1 MELPELKKLIA
12 LLKKEGVTHF
22 NTPDMELRIPLQSD
36 APRSV
41 QSAQS
46 DESIEEDGDASG
58 RLDEEDKELSE
69 MDKIRRLYA
78 EQAAN
83 GRPKRPA

>member
-22 NTPDMELRIPLQSD
+22 NTPAMELRIPLQSD

-46 DESIEEDGDASG
+46 DEGIEENGDASG
-58 RLDEEDKELSE
+58 QLDEEDEELTE

-78 EQAAN
+78 EQAN
-83 GRPKRPA
+83 GHRRRPT